1 MVGRIQSELWDVAL
15 DQHGFVTTN
24 DARTLGVNPLEL
36 VKLAARN
43 QLLKVGHGIYR
54 FPQLPTES
62 LDSYMLA
69 VLWARGIG
77 VISHDTALD
86 LHELCEINPDRIHL
100 TVPGRRPRRAGGD
113 GYVVHHGVLAPD
125 EITRHEGIP
134 IVKPAVAIRQAIA
147 SGVRSGLLHTAIE
160 TARGRGLISRTVEND
175 LLVQLEARA

>member
-1 MVGRIQSELWDVAL
+1 MFLADEEVRVVGRIQSELWDVAL

-69 VLWARGIG
+69 VLWARGVG

-113 GYVVHHGVLAPD
+113 GYVIHHGVLAP
-125 EITRHEGIP
+125 EEVTRSRRHP
-134 IVKPAVAIRQAIA
+134 DRQACRRDPP
-147 SGVRSGLLHTAIE
+147 GNRVRRPFGLAPHCD
-160 TARGRGLISRTVEND
+160 RDG
-175 LLVQLEARA
+175 ARARLDLANSRE